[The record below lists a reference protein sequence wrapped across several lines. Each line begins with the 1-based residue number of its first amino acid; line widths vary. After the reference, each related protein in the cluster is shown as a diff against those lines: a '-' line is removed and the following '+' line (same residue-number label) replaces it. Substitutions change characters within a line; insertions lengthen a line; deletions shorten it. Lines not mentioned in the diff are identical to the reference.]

1 MSEEFTIHGVTF
13 DADEDAI
20 DERPADRIAA
30 MEAALDEVI
39 AANEEIGLALLRYT
53 NAQDQAA
60 ELARYL
66 GSDAWFADC
75 EADMMGRLPH
85 DLKRGVLSEDGAFNA
100 LADNFDTAIA
110 LLEAATKALKN
121 N

>member
-1 MSEEFTIHGVTF
+1 MSEEYTIHGVTF

-75 EADMMGRLPH
+75 DIQLEWRCFAPQRRQRHLSG
-85 DLKRGVLSEDGAFNA
+85 KRQHNH
-100 LADNFDTAIA
+100 
-110 LLEAATKALKN
+110 KCP
-121 N
+121 